1 MRGSVALSVAVTVV
15 LTADPA
21 LASTTLRAS
30 FRAAEECPAGKSI
43 KKLDKAELRLSK
55 GAVYQVVAR
64 NKPGGKFLQIVVPG
78 AAPAKRWVSERCG
91 TLEDVAPAAPADPGA
106 PPPAAAPDAA
116 PPVPDPPARKFAVFF
131 DDKDDGPKDMTP
143 RAPELNAL
151 DRQILAL
158 CGPLGSQASRHD
170 FAALL
175 TRDGEIRNKLKAVLP
190 ADNVVEAAAELWF
203 ARRGFEHVFC
213 GQIKGSSLAGMHWIG
228 RYAELQSK
236 DLAGRLPKNKKES
249 LLKDRVYTVGVQAAT
264 DQGVVEDP
272 EKGYAYGYDAATLL
286 VEGTRAA
293 SAYPRAKGCLV
304 TTRSGQGEI
313 QQLLV
318 LDHGALVT
326 LYPVTKSKE
335 QACP

>member
-1 MRGSVALSVAVTVV
+1 
-15 LTADPA
+15 
-21 LASTTLRAS
+21 
-30 FRAAEECPAGKSI
+30 
-43 KKLDKAELRLSK
+43 
-55 GAVYQVVAR
+55 
-64 NKPGGKFLQIVVPG
+64 
-78 AAPAKRWVSERCG
+78 
-91 TLEDVAPAAPADPGA
+91 
-106 PPPAAAPDAA
+106 
-116 PPVPDPPARKFAVFF
+116 
-131 DDKDDGPKDMTP
+131 MTP
-143 RAPELNAL
+143 RSPELNAL

-228 RYAELQSK
+228 RYAELQNK

-264 DQGVVEDP
+264 DQGVVEDA

-286 VEGTRAA
+286 VEGTRVA

-326 LYPVTKSKE
+326 LYPVTKSRE
-335 QACP
+335 QPCP